1 MTKLFSED
9 DEVLQSKL
17 ELILF
22 ELFEVD
28 FIFEKFEL
36 VFDFDIF
43 DKEIFESTA
52 VVKEDTGTGL
62 SLMMF
67 GLGGDNL
74 WISLHSGLK

>member
-9 DEVLQSKL
+9 DVVLQSKL

-43 DKEIFESTA
+43 DKEIFESTV

>member
-9 DEVLQSKL
+9 DVVLQSKL

-28 FIFEKFEL
+28 LIFEKFEL
-36 VFDFDIF
+36 VFDIF
-43 DKEIFESTA
+43 GKEIFESTA
-52 VVKEDTGTGL
+52 VIEDTGTGL

>member
-9 DEVLQSKL
+9 DVVLQSKL

-22 ELFEVD
+22 ELFKVD
-28 FIFEKFEL
+28 LIFEKFVL
-36 VFDFDIF
+36 VFDIF
-43 DKEIFESTA
+43 GEEIFESTA
-52 VVKEDTGTGL
+52 VIKDTGTGL

-74 WISLHSGLK
+74 WISLHSGL

>member
-9 DEVLQSKL
+9 DVVLQSKL

-28 FIFEKFEL
+28 LIFEKFEL
-36 VFDFDIF
+36 EFDIF
-43 DKEIFESTA
+43 DKEIFEST

-74 WISLHSGLK
+74 WISLHSGL

>member
-9 DEVLQSKL
+9 DVVLQSKL

-22 ELFEVD
+22 ELFKVD
-28 FIFEKFEL
+28 LIFEKF

-43 DKEIFESTA
+43 GEEIFEST

>member
-9 DEVLQSKL
+9 DVVLQSKL

-22 ELFEVD
+22 ELFKVD
-28 FIFEKFEL
+28 LIFEKFEL
-36 VFDFDIF
+36 EFEFDIF
-43 DKEIFESTA
+43 DKEIFEST

-74 WISLHSGLK
+74 WISLQSGLK

>member
-9 DEVLQSKL
+9 DVVLQSKL

-22 ELFEVD
+22 EVFEVD
-28 FIFEKFEL
+28 LIFEKFEL
-36 VFDFDIF
+36 EFEFDIF
-43 DKEIFESTA
+43 DKEIFEST

-74 WISLHSGLK
+74 WISLHSGL

>member
-9 DEVLQSKL
+9 DVVLQSKF

-22 ELFEVD
+22 EVD
-28 FIFEKFEL
+28 LIFEKFVL
-36 VFDFDIF
+36 VFDIF
-43 DKEIFESTA
+43 GEEIFESTA

-74 WISLHSGLK
+74 WISLHSGL

>member
-9 DEVLQSKL
+9 DVVLQSKL

-74 WISLHSGLK
+74 WISLHSGL

>member
-9 DEVLQSKL
+9 DVVLQSKL

-22 ELFEVD
+22 ELFKVD
-28 FIFEKFEL
+28 LIFEKFEL
-36 VFDFDIF
+36 VLEFDIF
-43 DKEIFESTA
+43 DKEIFEST

-74 WISLHSGLK
+74 WISLHSGL

>member
-9 DEVLQSKL
+9 DVVLQSKL

-22 ELFEVD
+22 EVD
-28 FIFEKFEL
+28 LIFGKFKL
-36 VFDFDIF
+36 VFDIF
-43 DKEIFESTA
+43 GKEIFESTA
-52 VVKEDTGTGL
+52 VIEDTGTGL

>member
-9 DEVLQSKL
+9 DVVLQSKL

-22 ELFEVD
+22 ELFKVD
-28 FIFEKFEL
+28 LIFEKFEL
-36 VFDFDIF
+36 EFEFDIF
-43 DKEIFESTA
+43 DKEIFEST

-74 WISLHSGLK
+74 WISLHSGL

>member
-9 DEVLQSKL
+9 DVVLQSKL

>member
-9 DEVLQSKL
+9 DVVLQSKL

-22 ELFEVD
+22 EVFEVD
-28 FIFEKFEL
+28 LVFEKFKLE
-36 VFDFDIF
+36 FDIF

>member
-9 DEVLQSKL
+9 DVVLQSKL

-22 ELFEVD
+22 ELFKVD
-28 FIFEKFEL
+28 LIFEKFEL
-36 VFDFDIF
+36 VLEFDIF

-62 SLMMF
+62 STVVCQDRVDL
-67 GLGGDNL
+67 
-74 WISLHSGLK
+74 I

>member
-22 ELFEVD
+22 ELFKVD
-28 FIFEKFEL
+28 LILEKFE
-36 VFDFDIF
+36 FDFDIF

>member
-9 DEVLQSKL
+9 DVVLQSKL

-22 ELFEVD
+22 ELFKVD
-28 FIFEKFEL
+28 LIFEKFVL
-36 VFDFDIF
+36 VFEFDIF
-43 DKEIFESTA
+43 CEEIFESTA
-52 VVKEDTGTGL
+52 VIEGDTGTGL

-74 WISLHSGLK
+74 WISLHSGL

>member
-9 DEVLQSKL
+9 DVVLQSKL

-22 ELFEVD
+22 ELLFEVD
-28 FIFEKFEL
+28 LIFEKFVL
-36 VFDFDIF
+36 VFDIF
-43 DKEIFESTA
+43 GKEIFESTA
-52 VVKEDTGTGL
+52 VIEDTGTGL

>member
-9 DEVLQSKL
+9 DVVLQSKL

-28 FIFEKFEL
+28 LIFEKFEL
-36 VFDFDIF
+36 VFDIF
-43 DKEIFESTA
+43 GKEIFESTA
-52 VVKEDTGTGL
+52 VIEDTGTGL

-74 WISLHSGLK
+74 

>member
-9 DEVLQSKL
+9 DVVLQSKL

-22 ELFEVD
+22 ELFKVD
-28 FIFEKFEL
+28 LIFEKFEL
-36 VFDFDIF
+36 VLEFDIF

>member
-9 DEVLQSKL
+9 DVVLQSKL

-22 ELFEVD
+22 ELFKVD
-28 FIFEKFEL
+28 LIFEKFE
-36 VFDFDIF
+36 FEFDIF

-52 VVKEDTGTGL
+52 VKEDTGTGL

>member
-28 FIFEKFEL
+28 LIFEKFE
-36 VFDFDIF
+36 FDIF
-43 DKEIFESTA
+43 DKEIFEST

>member
-9 DEVLQSKL
+9 DVVLQSKL

-22 ELFEVD
+22 ELFKVD
-28 FIFEKFEL
+28 LIFEKFE
-36 VFDFDIF
+36 FDIF
-43 DKEIFESTA
+43 DKEIFEST
-52 VVKEDTGTGL
+52 VVKEDIGTGL

>member
-9 DEVLQSKL
+9 DVVLQSKL

-22 ELFEVD
+22 EVFEVD
-28 FIFEKFEL
+28 LVFEKFKLE
-36 VFDFDIF
+36 FDIF
-43 DKEIFESTA
+43 DKEIFEST

-62 SLMMF
+62 SLIMF

>member
-9 DEVLQSKL
+9 DVVLQSKL

-22 ELFEVD
+22 ELFKVD
-28 FIFEKFEL
+28 LIFEKFE
-36 VFDFDIF
+36 FDIF
-43 DKEIFESTA
+43 DKEIFEST
-52 VVKEDTGTGL
+52 VVKEDIGTGL

-74 WISLHSGLK
+74 WISLHNGLK